1 MPDPNSAEIRQI
13 LGEPPSRFAFRLL
26 CTLIDDCHD
35 PVDQSRAIDEAQRVL
50 NRWPAWTRHVSIQ
63 NCGQMTPLLRRPS
76 WPLVRSLYWTAIAE
90 SADVCVDRV
99 TAELASDPNAV
110 HLRRLDLDLSDDEV
124 LLGLALPTK
133 FPNLRRLSI
142 DLSCDN
148 RRDVLLRFLASD
160 LPRRLRSLTI
170 KGIGNLDDDP
180 RGDAFDI
187 VDAIDSASVS
197 HRLRTIRLPYI
208 SDATFAHFLDRF
220 RRPLSDIG
228 HQNWTTETIDLL
240 CRREE
245 LTSGLKALDFRGH
258 DFDRRKLELIAK
270 CPHLGRLEQLNFGES
285 TIGPDG
291 ATILAGSTFI
301 SNLKHLNL
309 HRNPLGDEGWEVLA
323 QAPFQRLRSLDLSWN
338 GGVTMHGPQALARA
352 GNLAGLRSLSLDG
365 NPIGDEGVSTILD
378 AGFTDGLRALGL
390 SSVKKTPATAD
401 LLADHPLK
409 RLRAV
414 KLGVDEGGAEFGRR
428 FARSGRYPLLSYLDL
443 MAMNLGDQGIGH
455 LAEATGFPALKRI
468 DLSNND
474 LTDIGI
480 RRLVQSPFV
489 TPIREFWLR
498 GNPGIQDAG
507 VAALADSPFLR
518 NVVNLGM
525 NLKLIG
531 EGTCDIL
538 RKSINT
544 RLLFNPNARGSILD

>member
-35 PVDQSRAIDEAQRVL
+35 PVDQFRAIDEAQRVL
-50 NRWPAWTRHVSIQ
+50 DRWPAWTRHVSIQ
-63 NCGQMTPLLRRPS
+63 NCGQMTSLLRRPS

-90 SADVCVDRV
+90 SGDLSIGQV
-99 TAELASDPNAV
+99 TAELASDLNAV
-110 HLRRLDLDLSDDEV
+110 RLRRLDLDIPDDEV
-124 LLGLALPTK
+124 LLGIDLPAR
-133 FPNLRRLSI
+133 FPDLRRLSI
-142 DLSCDN
+142 ELSCDN
-148 RRDVLLRFLASD
+148 RRDILLRFLASD

-197 HRLRTIRLPYI
+197 RRLRTIRLPYV

-228 HQNWTTETIDLL
+228 PQNWTTETIDLL

-245 LTSGLKALDFRGH
+245 LTSGLKALDFRGYN
-258 DFDRRKLELIAK
+258 FDRRGLELIAK
-270 CPHLGRLEQLNFGES
+270 CPYLGRLEQLDFGES

-301 SNLKHLNL
+301 SNLKRLIL
-309 HRNPLGDEGWEVLA
+309 YRNPLGDEGWKVLA

-338 GGVTMHGPQALARA
+338 GGVTMHGPQALVRA

-365 NPIGDEGVSTILD
+365 NPIGDEGVSAILD
-378 AGFTDGLRALGL
+378 ADFTDGLHALGL
-390 SSVKKTPATAD
+390 SGVKKTPVTAD
-401 LLADHPLK
+401 ILAHRPLK
-409 RLRAV
+409 RLRALR
-414 KLGVDEGGAEFGRR
+414 LGADDVGPEFGRR
-428 FARSGRYPLLSYLDL
+428 FARSGRYPLLTYLDL
-443 MAMNLGDQGIGH
+443 MAMNLGDQGVGH

-474 LTDIGI
+474 LSDVGI
-480 RRLVQSPFV
+480 RNLAGSPFV

-498 GNPGIQDAG
+498 GNPGIQDTG

-518 NVVNLGM
+518 NMVDLGM
-525 NLKLIG
+525 NLNLIG
-531 EGTCDIL
+531 EDTRDIL

-544 RLLFNPNARGSILD
+544 RLLFNPNIRGPILD